1 MNKSTK
7 DTGVARTLIRSAW
20 LLMVTIVGGIM
31 CGPAVAADSPDQ
43 LASVVQRTANFMP
56 EEFRS
61 SVRLVAVLPGAVP
74 ATDAVTGSYEKETLG
89 LLDGIDEGTGYG
101 TINKDIGGIPIS
113 FPIQILTVPG
123 AILGG
128 LIGASTRELQE
139 FRDALTEKL
148 VEAADTTL
156 SNDALADD
164 VFWRLHAMPNVKA
177 KVFARTT
184 PIPQDTDALL
194 YISFS
199 DLTIDVQKDEA
210 ILTMSASAVFR
221 RISDGVSLYEN
232 QVHYQDRDTLANWT
246 ANDSVAAKDFTAY
259 ARHYLGREIAAEIYE
274 RVQVQSKLQPQ
285 KSKTVSLVKK
295 NVWQGVSKVRSPTL
309 AWKQDLAAD
318 ESQAGWATSVST
330 AQIAYELEIYDQHQL
345 VYAAKKI
352 GEPQFA
358 LDVELEAC
366 KTYRWSVRPSYRVN
380 GELRYGE
387 WMRSNP
393 DAANGNVGNAAATA
407 AAYIS
412 DFASLEIKCGRR

>member
-1 MNKSTK
+1 MNVCAK
-7 DTGVARTLIRSAW
+7 DTGVARKSIRSLSF
-20 LLMVTIVGGIM
+20 LLVTLASGMIM
-31 CGPAVAADSPDQ
+31 GSAIAADSSQQ
-43 LASVVQRTANFMP
+43 LASLVQDSAKLMP
-56 EEFRS
+56 EEYRS
-61 SVRLVAVLPGAVP
+61 SVKKVVVLPGAAP

-89 LLDGIDEGTGYG
+89 LLDGIDEGRGYG
-101 TINKDIGGIPIS
+101 TINKDIGGIPIN
-113 FPIQILTVPG
+113 FPIRILTVPG

-128 LIGASTRELQE
+128 LIGASTREIQD

-199 DLTIDVQKDEA
+199 DSTIDVQKDEA
-210 ILTMSASAVFR
+210 ILTMSASAILR

-232 QVHYQDRDTLANWT
+232 QVHYQDRDTLSNWT
-246 ANDSVAAKDFTAY
+246 ENDSSAGKNFVAY

-274 RVQVQSKLQPQ
+274 RVQVQSELQPQ

-295 NVWQGVSKVRSPTL
+295 NTWQGVSKTRSPTL
-309 AWKQDLAAD
+309 VWKQDLAGD
-318 ESQAGWATSVST
+318 DSQTGWAKSIST
-330 AQIAYELEIYDQHQL
+330 AEIAYELEIYDSHQI
-345 VYAAKKI
+345 VYAAKEI
-352 GEPQFA
+352 QESQFT
-358 LDVELEAC
+358 LDIELEAC
-366 KTYRWSVRPSYRVN
+366 QTYRWSVRPSFRIGQDV
-380 GELRYGE
+380 RYGE

-393 DAANGNVGNAAATA
+393 DPANGNVGNAAAEA
-407 AAYIS
+407 AAYIA